1 MAIRFWLG
9 VAQRDRVLRGVQMG
23 MAQATEGART
33 VLESMNES
41 DGLVYYSP
49 RDTWEGEALR
59 EFTAIGRIAPGP
71 AFQTGDSYSAYN
83 PWRRRTDYDTDAV
96 AASIRPLLS
105 VLDLSRGNP
114 DWGYQLRRGLIEI
127 SRHDFELIR
136 QQMRRPSADDR

>member
-9 VAQRDRVLRGVQMG
+9 VAQRDRVLRSVHMG
-23 MAQATEGART
+23 MAQVSEGARS

-49 RDTWEGEALR
+49 RATFEGEALR

-71 AFQTGDSYSAYN
+71 AFQAGEGYSAYN

-96 AASIRPLLS
+96 ATSIRPLLP
-105 VLDLSRGNP
+105 VLEFTRGNA

-127 SRHDFELIR
+127 SRHDFDLIR